1 LNPQYT
7 AVRLTKQK
15 SGEEATALYA
25 QAGEK
30 YEAGLRIKPDQYWS
44 LNNWGLALAAQA
56 KQTSGAEADRLLA
69 QVGEKFE
76 AALRIK
82 PDGHE
87 ALNNWGTALREQ
99 SQQKSGAGADRLV
112 AQAGEKSLQ
121 AEELVPGHGAY
132 SLACVSSLQGS
143 EQECRT

>member
-1 LNPQYT
+1 MNPQYT

-15 SGEEATALYA
+15 SGEEATSLYA

-30 YEAGLRIKPDQYWS
+30 YEEALRVKPDY
-44 LNNWGLALAAQA
+44 
-56 KQTSGAEADRLLA
+56 
-69 QVGEKFE
+69 
-76 AALRIK
+76 
-82 PDGHE
+82 HE
-87 ALNNWGTALREQ
+87 ALENWGAALLQ
-99 SQQKSGAGADRLV
+99 QAQQKSGEEADRLV

-143 EQECRT
+143 EQECRTWLEKSRDHGELSSREHLLADTDLDNVRDKDWFQSFIDDI